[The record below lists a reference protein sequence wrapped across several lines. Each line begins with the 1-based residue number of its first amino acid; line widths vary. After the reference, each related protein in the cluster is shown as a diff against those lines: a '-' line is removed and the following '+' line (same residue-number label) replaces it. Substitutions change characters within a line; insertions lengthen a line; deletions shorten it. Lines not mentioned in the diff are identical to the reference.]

1 MAARVGCPPQRRQ
14 SKNLSKSQEI
24 LGAAFALSEGTPS
37 VHVKTPAFSRRNL
50 LCSCSHKTFWIGSAG
65 NLQRHV
71 RARKNAYNQRNLSP
85 PSGRE
90 HLGRLAVR
98 FCAPHLLQP
107 AVELL
112 HERSL

>member
-14 SKNLSKSQEI
+14 SKNLSKNQEI

-50 LCSCSHKTFWIGSAG
+50 LCSCSHKTFCIGSAG

-71 RARKNAYNQRNLSP
+71 RARKNANNQRNLSL
-85 PSGRE
+85 PSGRV
-90 HLGRLAVR
+90 HLDWLAVR
-98 FCAPHLLQP
+98 LCAPHVLQSAAQLL
-107 AVELL
+107 
-112 HERSL
+112 